1 MPALL
6 AIFLAVTAVWE
17 GLSLTLLA
25 RQRRAALRARD
36 QVPSDFAATVS
47 LDEHHKA
54 ADYTAAKVRL
64 SAVGSVLDFA
74 MTAIWVLGGLNA
86 LSTLLHR
93 TFAPSLVR
101 EVLMLGIVMVAPA
114 VVTLPLRAWSTLVV
128 ERRFGFRRGSAWLFV
143 NDLAKSAVLSA
154 VVGIPLLFGLLWVM
168 RSATGLWWLWVWA
181 AMVVLILAAPTIY
194 TRLVAPLFN
203 RFEPIADQALTGRLE
218 KLLTRCGFRSN
229 GLLTM
234 DASRRSSH
242 ANAFFVGFGRT
253 KRIVLF
259 DTLLARQ
266 SPEEIEAVVAHE
278 LGHFRHRH
286 VLTGTLRAII
296 MLLGV
301 LFAFGWLCRQPWLLS
316 GLSLHDHGVA
326 MRFIAAS
333 LVVGIVG
340 PLATPLSNRIS
351 RRNEFQADDFARRQV
366 GAEPLISALTKMT
379 RDGASTLTPDPLY
392 ALMNYSHPPVP
403 IRVAHLRAGLART

>member
-1 MPALL
+1 MPAIL
-6 AIFLAVTAVWE
+6 AIFLVATLLWE
-17 GLSLTLLA
+17 ALSLTLLA
-25 RQRRAALRARD
+25 RQRRAALRARGR
-36 QVPSDFAATVS
+36 VPGDFAATVT
-47 LDEHHKA
+47 LEEHQKA
-54 ADYTAAKVRL
+54 ADYTAAKVKL
-64 SAVGSVLDFA
+64 SAIGSVLDLA
-74 MTAIWVLGGLNA
+74 MTGFWVLGGLNA
-86 LSTLLHR
+86 LSALLHR
-93 TFAPSLVR
+93 AFAPSLGR
-101 EVLMLGIVMVAPA
+101 EVLTLGVVMVAPA
-114 VVTLPLRAWSTLVV
+114 LVTLPLRAWSALVV

-143 NDLAKSAVLSA
+143 ADLGKSTALSA
-154 VVGIPLLFGLLWVM
+154 LLGVPLLFGLLWIM

-181 AMVVLILAAPTIY
+181 GMVVLILAAPTIY

-203 RFEPIADQALTGRLE
+203 RFEPIADRALTGRLE
-218 KLLTRCGFRSN
+218 ALLTRCGFRSN

-286 VLTGTLRAII
+286 VLTGTLRAIV

-316 GLSLHDHGVA
+316 GFGLHDPGIA

-333 LVVGIVG
+333 LVLGIVG
-340 PLATPLSNRIS
+340 PLATPLSNWIS

-366 GAEPLISALTKMT
+366 GAEPLISALTKLS

-403 IRVAHLRAGLART
+403 IRVAHLRAAL

>member
-1 MPALL
+1 MPAIL
-6 AIFLAVTAVWE
+6 AIFLAATVVWE
-17 GLSLTLLA
+17 ALSLTLLA
-25 RQRRAALRARD
+25 RQRRAALGARD
-36 QVPSDFAATVS
+36 QVPADFTAAVT
-47 LDEHHKA
+47 LEEHQKA
-54 ADYTAAKVRL
+54 ADYTAAKVKL
-64 SAVGSVLDFA
+64 SAIGSVLDLA
-74 MTAIWVLGGLNA
+74 MTGFWVLGGLNA
-86 LSTLLHR
+86 LSALLHR
-93 TFAPSLVR
+93 AFAPSLGR
-101 EVLMLGIVMVAPA
+101 EVLTLGVVMVAPA
-114 VVTLPLRAWSTLVV
+114 VVTLPLRAWSALVV

-143 NDLAKSAVLSA
+143 ADLGKSAALSA
-154 VVGIPLLFGLLWVM
+154 LLGVPLLFGLLWVM
-168 RSATGLWWLWVWA
+168 RSASGLWWLWVWA
-181 AMVVLILAAPTIY
+181 GTVVLILAAPTIY

-203 RFEPIADQALTGRLE
+203 RFEPIADPALTGRLE
-218 KLLTRCGFRSN
+218 ALLTRCGFRSN

-286 VLTGTLRAII
+286 VLTGTLRAVV
-296 MLLGV
+296 MLLGI

-316 GLSLHDHGVA
+316 GFGLHDHGVA

-333 LVVGIVG
+333 LVLGIVG
-340 PLATPLSNRIS
+340 PLATPLSNWIS
-351 RRNEFQADDFARRQV
+351 RRNEFQADDFARLQV
-366 GAEPLISALTKMT
+366 GAEPLISALTKLS

-403 IRVAHLRAGLART
+403 IRVAHLRAAL